1 MISPRYIQG
10 LLVVLALSELAF
22 SLACMKPAGP
32 GALVKCG
39 PRPTQGQAQNIARSY
54 CPRALAL
61 PFNAKIEDI
70 QIVCPEK
77 IYTGLVV
84 GITCSYGWAITF
96 QVKAKNAFGGYDDFR
111 KVTVVASPDGKIHWR
126 PEYGPGSD

>member
-1 MISPRYIQG
+1 MNSPRYIQG
-10 LLVVLALSELAF
+10 LLVALALSELAC
-22 SLACMKPAGP
+22 SLACMKPAGA

-39 PRPTQGQAQNIARSY
+39 PKPTREQAESVARSF
-54 CPRALAL
+54 CPRALGLPVNAL
-61 PFNAKIEDI
+61 IEDI
-70 QIVCPEK
+70 QIVGPEK

-96 QVKAKNAFGGYDDFR
+96 QVEAKNAVGAYHNAR
-111 KVTVVASPDGKIHWR
+111 KVTVVSSPDGKIHWK

>member
-1 MISPRYIQG
+1 MISSRYIQR
-10 LLVVLALSELAF
+10 LLVALALSEFAC

-39 PRPTQGQAQNIARSY
+39 PKPTPERAENVARSF

-61 PFNAKIEDI
+61 PFNAKVEDI
-70 QIVCPEK
+70 QIVGPEK

-84 GITCSYGWAITF
+84 GISCSYGWAITF
-96 QVKAKNAFGGYDDFR
+96 QVKAKNPLGDYDGFR

>member
-10 LLVVLALSELAF
+10 LLVGLALSEMAC

-39 PRPTQGQAQNIARSY
+39 PRPTREQAENIAHSF
-54 CPRALAL
+54 CPRALGL
-61 PFNAKIEDI
+61 PVNAKIEDI
-70 QIVCPEK
+70 QIVGPEK

-96 QVKAKNAFGGYDDFR
+96 QVEAKNSLGDYRNSR
-111 KVTVVASPDGKIHWR
+111 KVTVVSSPDGKIHWR